1 MIKTIFGSFK
11 CPQCLYNGTKLK
23 RKGRRN
29 VFGVQKTR
37 RSDRTP
43 SKTPRKRSSEKREQK
58 TNPLPQCLQEDT
70 AELIEI
76 VTLRKTART
85 AQLAAIR
92 ALGESGDPRAIEL
105 LSSFSNHPDMDFRRY
120 AREAIE
126 SINLQQMKQNTTKS
140 RTPVEKTE

>member
-92 ALGESGDPRAIEL
+92 AMGSV
-105 LSSFSNHPDMDFRRY
+105 
-120 AREAIE
+120 
-126 SINLQQMKQNTTKS
+126 TK
-140 RTPVEKTE
+140 VL